1 MQDLADTA
9 RALVA
14 PGKGILAADESTTT
28 IKKRF
33 DAIGVDN
40 TEANRRAYRE
50 MLFRTPGIAK
60 FISGV
65 ILYDETIRQK
75 AADGTPLVKILRDQ
89 GILPGIKA
97 DIGAKPLAFSPN
109 EVVTEGL
116 DGLRERLAEYRELG
130 AVFSKWRAV
139 IAIGD
144 GMPTPYCIEVNAHAL
159 GRYAALSQEQGI
171 VPMVEPEVLMDG
183 GHTIERCYEVELAT
197 LREVFSQLA
206 AQRVQLE
213 GTLLKA
219 SMVLSGKDARNR
231 ASPDEVARYTV
242 DCFRQSV
249 PAAVPGI
256 VFLSG
261 GQGDEE
267 ATVNL
272 DAINRYAAKVRAPW
286 ELSLSYGRSLQA
298 APQKAWSG
306 TAENVSAAQRAFFHR
321 AKLTAAARVGQYTP
335 EMERETVAVYLGRR
349 GRFEC
354 WHRQSRTNGW
364 RADPERERDSD
375 EPEDPS

>member
-1 MQDLADTA
+1 MQDLAEVA

-28 IKKRF
+28 IQKRF
-33 DAIGVDN
+33 DAIGVEN
-40 TEANRRAYRE
+40 TELNRRAYRE
-50 MLFRTPGIAK
+50 LLFRTPGIAEYV
-60 FISGV
+60 SGV

-97 DIGAKPLAFSPN
+97 DIGAKPLAFSSN
-109 EVVTEGL
+109 EVITEGL
-116 DGLRERLAEYRELG
+116 DGLRERLAEYRGLG

-144 GMPTPYCIEVNAHAL
+144 GIPTPYCIEVNAHAL
-159 GRYAALSQEQGI
+159 ARYAALSQEQKL

-197 LREVFSQLA
+197 LREVFLQLA
-206 AQRVQLE
+206 SQRVQLE
-213 GTLLKA
+213 GMLLKA
-219 SMVLSGKDARNR
+219 SMVLSGKEAPNR

-242 DCFRQSV
+242 DCFRESV
-249 PAAVPGI
+249 PAVVPGI

-272 DAINRYAAKVRAPW
+272 DAINRYAAKVGAPW
-286 ELSLSYGRSLQA
+286 ELSFSYGRGLQA
-298 APQKAWSG
+298 APQRVWSG
-306 TAENVSAAQRAFFHR
+306 KPENVPAARRAFVHR
-321 AKLTAAARVGQYTP
+321 AKLTAAARMGTYSAT
-335 EMERETVAVYLGRR
+335 MERETVSV
-349 GRFEC
+349 
-354 WHRQSRTNGW
+354 
-364 RADPERERDSD
+364 
-375 EPEDPS
+375 